1 MRNKL
6 ARLRR
11 KAERPQRPRRLCR
24 GARCAAARSR
34 AEGPAGLRRAPRPRP
49 APGPL
54 PVPPRWVRV
63 GCRGTAGPGRL
74 RFPACA
80 AGGTQARGAGRG
92 RRGGGRTERGGRK
105 PGSGARRTGPS
116 RLQPRASAVS
126 SGPRRVAAEAARRGA
141 GKSFAWP
148 SPPLA
153 SVPGRPLLPPPAL
166 CRGTFLPAQAPL
178 QPQLCP
184 QLPGVFALELPQ
196 FLLTTLFC

>member
-1 MRNKL
+1 MTS
-6 ARLRR
+6 
-11 KAERPQRPRRLCR
+11 PSP
-24 GARCAAARSR
+24 
-34 AEGPAGLRRAPRPRP
+34 PAGTGASPRPSP
-49 APGPL
+49 VGPCWMPGDS
-54 PVPPRWVRV
+54 
-63 GCRGTAGPGRL
+63 GPGRL

-105 PGSGARRTGPS
+105 HWSGARRTGPS

-141 GKSFAWP
+141 GKSFARP

-153 SVPGRPLLPPPAL
+153 PVPGRPLLPAPAL
-166 CRGTFLPAQAPL
+166 CRGTFLPARAPL

-196 FLLTTLFC
+196 FLLTALFC